1 MASTKRKA
9 RVDRPRLTINGQILT
24 PPQERRWRMAN
35 DDIASGEAERLRRGS
50 LALRLLEADLAA
62 DLASSRLRAGLDET
76 IALERRRGERLE
88 VSTQPETRGR
98 IRVRTRDGLETLAS
112 SGAISATQYRAG
124 LLYRNLYEATDPER
138 GLKSHMDD
146 LNRRGGG
153 APGEVAEA
161 WAERRLR
168 LARTMAAVEAKVRVA
183 DRNDRAVRV
192 LREVAGHARC
202 LAQIASGGGAQAAYK
217 RALGLALDIC
227 VEHFRLR
234 P

>member
-227 VEHFRLR
+227 VEHFRRR